1 MSTPK
6 LRKIE
11 DTFSERLKMLRKAR
25 GWSQEDLALRLDVS
39 AGSVGNWEMG
49 PYEPHPKT
57 LQKVA
62 SLFEVNVRFL
72 LHGEEDP
79 VMREQPP
86 RYNAVDLVE
95 ILREVEAAR
104 DRMEQI
110 AQQLRR
116 ATAKPSAA
124 GVLTEA
130 AATMYD
136 QKQSGTVK
144 NREKAD
150 QDAGGQ

>member
-1 MSTPK
+1 MSTAK

-25 GWSQEDLALRLDVS
+25 GWSQEDLAVRLDVS
-39 AGSVGNWEMG
+39 AGSVGNWEIG

-62 SLFEVNVRFL
+62 ALFEVNVRFL
-72 LHGEEDP
+72 LHGEEDA

-116 ATAKPSAA
+116 ATAKPSPAA
-124 GVLTEA
+124 ILTEA
-130 AATMYD
+130 AATTYD
-136 QKQSGTVK
+136 QKRSGMVK
-144 NREKAD
+144 NREKA
-150 QDAGGQ
+150 GQGASGQ